1 MQKARIVIISKDNPR
16 KRCSG
21 DERGNEP
28 MTNAFNHDA
37 RCLVKPAI
45 TVVLYVLS
53 TSSVFR
59 KAKMRRDGKLSGDYG
74 CNGKNIMGN
83 THIMILYF
91 ETHSSLS
98 ITHLSASTLPLHIFA
113 HIRCQSILHYPL
125 YIVKNST
132 QSSIKRLFQD
142 YNHYLPASLRFQSS
156 YSYPLHSCPPLAYSC
171 SCA

>member
-16 KRCSG
+16 KRCSV

-98 ITHLSASTLPLHIFA
+98 ITHLSASTLPLLISA
-113 HIRCQSILHYPL
+113 HIRCQRTLHYPL
-125 YIVKNST
+125 HPHPRFKENLVFFAHLSNSRNSLN
-132 QSSIKRLFQD
+132 QERMIRCQ
-142 YNHYLPASLRFQSS
+142 LPPQVHASQFTV
-156 YSYPLHSCPPLAYSC
+156 HS
-171 SCA
+171 